1 MIINQKISF
10 AIKESNKE
18 GEDNISCE
26 KNVYYVIHQKE
37 RAWQVSQKCKFKRA
51 DPGRVDN
58 QENQEYFPDSEEKM
72 KGENEINWLVSS
84 ILHVRDF
91 RSHRVTNFYIPVMRI
106 IRRNS
111 IFPQLGS
118 LVYCR
123 SKRWQQITGEAVDT
137 IFHWE
142 SIVTEAL

>member
-1 MIINQKISF
+1 MVINEKISF
-10 AIKESNKE
+10 AIEESNKE
-18 GEDNISCE
+18 GEDNIDCE
-26 KNVYYVIHQKE
+26 KNIYYVIHKTE
-37 RAWQVSQKCKFKRA
+37 CAWQVSQKCKFKRA

-72 KGENEINWLVSS
+72 KGENEISWLVLPSFMCE
-84 ILHVRDF
+84 RF

-111 IFPQLGS
+111 ISPQLGR

-137 IFHWE
+137 IFHLE
-142 SIVTEAL
+142 SIMTEAL